1 MITKFHK
8 SFPIVRHST
17 ALILLSLAFPFPAT
31 QNPNSEFIQ
40 MGIVIIQMI
49 ATECVASNRCHICG
63 VSFEFKRQLR
73 WQVNPF
79 TRGQGLATDLT
90 WTSCVYRSISSR
102 LSFERISRHGT
113 FVDLR
118 GLQASGNTYCEM
130 STLRMLSH
138 RRLPRREANNLGF
151 LELFGFSVGLP
162 DWWITKCRT
171 PKASGWEMFCHCGWQ
186 WLCVTENENRFE
198 LFPRNPNFADVELK
212 LRIDMLHVDGSETH
226 FKRRR
231 KEPTDAVPRQL
242 CSFEKALQSQSRGS
256 ETNRILYFDTWAA
269 PLVWSLTRPKCF
281 STSLSNFF
289 VVTPY
294 CVTPTQLASLYPPGE
309 DVVNWIRRENR

>member
-8 SFPIVRHST
+8 SFPIVRRST
-17 ALILLSLAFPFPAT
+17 ALILLSLAFPFPPT
-31 QNPNSEFIQ
+31 QNPNTEFIQ

-90 WTSCVYRSISSR
+90 WTSCVYRSVSSR
-102 LSFERISRHGT
+102 LTSERISRHET

-118 GLQASGNTYCEM
+118 GLRSTCNTYCEM
-130 STLRMLSH
+130 STLQMLSH
-138 RRLPRREANNLGF
+138 WRLPERENLGF

-162 DWWITKCRT
+162 DWWIIKCRT
-171 PKASGWEMFCHCGWQ
+171 PKESGWEMFCHCGWQ
-186 WLCVTENENRFE
+186 RLCVEKNENRSE

-212 LRIDMLHVDGSETH
+212 LRIDTLHVDGSET
-226 FKRRR
+226 RSGR
-231 KEPTDAVPRQL
+231 
-242 CSFEKALQSQSRGS
+242 
-256 ETNRILYFDTWAA
+256 
-269 PLVWSLTRPKCF
+269 
-281 STSLSNFF
+281 
-289 VVTPY
+289 
-294 CVTPTQLASLYPPGE
+294 
-309 DVVNWIRRENR
+309 